1 MSINNQSRRSAVFIK
16 ELKNRFRCLIS
27 IDGKEEL
34 CYVPS
39 SCRLSNFVDLTGR
52 TVLVEQVAYPS
63 GIKYA
68 LYVAETPKGQVLLN
82 LAAANEIIEN
92 QLKRRYF
99 SFLGSRKIVRREAL
113 IDGYK
118 SDLFIQDTNTIVEIK
133 TVLSFD
139 SVAHFPTVS
148 SQRSI
153 DQLSRIIDL
162 LDLGHNVCYM
172 FVSLGP
178 HVKKLC
184 LDADLEYSELFDKC
198 IRKGMICYGCALKTS
213 EDETQIAFHIEIQT
227 AREKIINHV
236 GTR

>member
-1 MSINNQSRRSAVFIK
+1 MSDHSKRNAIFIK
-16 ELKNRFRCLIS
+16 ELKNRFRCLIF
-27 IDGKEEL
+27 IDGKEEI

-39 SCRLSNFVDLTGR
+39 SCRLSNFVDLIGH
-52 TVLVEQVAYPS
+52 TVLVEQIAYPS

-68 LYVAETPKGQVLLN
+68 LYAAETPKGQVLLN
-82 LAAANEIIEN
+82 LAAANKIIES

-99 SFLGSRKIVRREAL
+99 SFLGSRKNVRREAL

-148 SQRSI
+148 SQRST

-184 LDADLEYSELFDKC
+184 LDADQEYSELFDRC
-198 IRKGMICYGCALKTS
+198 VRRGMTYYGCALKPSENEIQITS
-213 EDETQIAFHIEIQT
+213 HVEIQT
-227 AREKIINHV
+227 AQGNSTKSAD
-236 GTR
+236 TRC